1 MNPFPKN
8 IGERGEGEGRIRP
21 PPCANRV
28 KNGSIKKVLF
38 WDFYD
43 TGGQKSSDYISMQIP
58 KFWVVTL
65 ILHLKYEIGPPGI

>member
-21 PPCANRV
+21 PPRANRV

-43 TGGQKSSDYISMQIP
+43 TGAQKRSDCISM
-58 KFWVVTL
+58 
-65 ILHLKYEIGPPGI
+65 